1 MCSRAGEHAGRRP
14 TGAPGSRSFRCFGRA
29 IAGAGGMFGVLV
41 LAAEC
46 IERGCGSVCGSFR
59 LCTSRC
65 QCRRSSNLHPLDSG
79 GGGYRLCF
87 GCRGRYHHFG
97 SAYGRHRTKRHLRR
111 SFQIESPAL
120 RTDGSYAVPAR
131 RLHALRT
138 DSSCTAAAHLRA
150 LGSAGGGGDRLCF
163 GCRGR
168 HHHFGPACG
177 RHGAQRPPRQ
187 SFQIQFDA
195 AGGAVEHAAPAEHL
209 HRLGA
214 ALHAAAWSARR
225 TTAPAAAK
233 LRAVIA
239 PRVRGAAGWA
249 KAPTSSSSP
258 ASLLH
263 CQRSF
268 DQLRSSRASRQ
279 VAFELSAKRSHFA
292 LPSSGPL
299 SAHSFQATAR
309 GRGKLLAF
317 DIAMEIRDPC
327 LLKSARKIISSADKP
342 APVALVGRR
351 HCR

>member
-1 MCSRAGEHAGRRP
+1 M
-14 TGAPGSRSFRCFGRA
+14 FR
-29 IAGAGGMFGVLV
+29 ILV

-65 QCRRSSNLHPLDSG
+65 QCRRSSFGANLHPLDSG

-87 GCRGRYHHFG
+87 GCRGRHHHFG
-97 SAYGRHRTKRHLRR
+97 AAYGRHRTKRHLRR
-111 SFQIESPAL
+111 SFQIQSPAL
-120 RTDGSYAVPAR
+120 RTDGSCAVPAR
-131 RLHALRT
+131 YLHALRT
-138 DSSCTAAAHLRA
+138 DGSCTAAAHLRA

-168 HHHFGPACG
+168 HHHFGPARG

-195 AGGAVEHAAPAEHL
+195 ARGAVEHAAPAEHL

-225 TTAPAAAK
+225 TTTPAAAK

-239 PRVRGAAGWA
+239 PRPRGSGGWA
-249 KAPTSSSSP
+249 RAPSSSSRVHL

-263 CQRSF
+263 WQRSLISF
-268 DQLRSSRASRQ
+268 DQVLRLVRSPSNFPRSGRTSLFRQADHCRRIRFKRRQEVEGSFLRSTSQWKS
-279 VAFELSAKRSHFA
+279 VAFVF
-292 LPSSGPL
+292 
-299 SAHSFQATAR
+299 
-309 GRGKLLAF
+309 
-317 DIAMEIRDPC
+317 
-327 LLKSARKIISSADKP
+327 
-342 APVALVGRR
+342 
-351 HCR
+351 